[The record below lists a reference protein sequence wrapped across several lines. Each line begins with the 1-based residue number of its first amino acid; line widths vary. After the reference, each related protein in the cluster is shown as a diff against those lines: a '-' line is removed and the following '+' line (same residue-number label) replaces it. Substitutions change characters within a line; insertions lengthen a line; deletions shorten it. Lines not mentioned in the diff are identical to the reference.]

1 MRLSRRRL
9 AARPTVGL
17 LATAALLTAGIAS
30 SPPQAA
36 GPTAPI
42 APELLSTTVDLPA
55 GEPVRALVMLPN
67 AAELGGG
74 HGQVITTLREHA
86 EATQAEVEAAIEAR
100 AETDGV
106 TVVNRF
112 WITNML
118 LVEFPADAG
127 TLDALAEIPGV
138 ARLNPNFELTL
149 PDTAPGAADITAQ
162 DLTWG
167 LAKIEAERVWQ
178 ELGVTGAGVRIA
190 TLDTGVA
197 IDHPDLAGKMVTD
210 DPANPHHP
218 GGWMEFNS
226 SGGLVASAPR
236 DSQYHGTHV
245 AGTIHGGSTSGTAI
259 GVAPGAE
266 MMHGLV
272 IPSGS
277 GSFAQVAA
285 GMQWAIAPTDAA
297 GRPAGRPADIV
308 SMSLGGNGFH
318 QEMIQPTRAM
328 RAAGVFP
335 AFAIG
340 NNCGTSGTA
349 SPGNVHEAVGVG
361 ATDTADNVA
370 SFSCGAVVRKSQWA
384 GPPAEWPE
392 SWVKPDISAPGVNV
406 HSADPNGGYRTLS
419 GTSMATPHTSGAVA
433 LMMSASGGLSV
444 SDVQRILGDTA
455 FWDTRYSPTPPDT
468 RFGRGRIN
476 AYEATA
482 FVALGSG
489 VRGTVTVASTGDPIT
504 GATVTIEPGGR
515 TLTTGSD
522 GAFTARLAPGTYAVS
537 ASAFGYDPGTVPD
550 VVVVAD
556 AFTPVTVALAGLPSG
571 HIAGKATLAGAGHGI
586 PGVTVRVT
594 GVPGDLSAVT
604 AADGAYTIQGVPA
617 GTYQVAATHPTFAA
631 PAAAEVT
638 VVPGAVAGADFA
650 FSPPPRSVAIVDSSA
665 SRAQQYVDVVFA
677 PRDIPTAIY
686 NWSQLE
692 QAAQHSTVVLGYG
705 VSTNYNAAA
714 FQAFLDTTDANGAG
728 VIFTD
733 HANST
738 GNGIRQLSRHTGQ
751 PVSTGFNS
759 GGTGQAESYYE
770 VTAEHPLFAGR
781 QVGDRIVL
789 DNGTQA
795 KWLAWFTGYEGAGRQ
810 TIGVMGRTA
819 EGGMGGGVGVDQRA
833 NNRHVL
839 LSTHGVSA
847 TRGPG
852 DWTPEATDLFLN
864 AATWVSPPPAGDQ
877 AHFAVHDLTVGPDV
891 VQAYDPVTVTVKV
904 KNVGS
909 AAGTYSAVLKVD
921 GDTAATTPVTLAP
934 GATTTVTWT
943 VAKDRIGA
951 YGVQVGHLT
960 GSFRVRA
967 PVITVSASTVDAPG
981 AAAVGPLAGAT
992 VELIADD
999 IPRSV
1004 GVTDAT
1010 GTLSFEADH
1019 PTGRY
1024 TLVVRKEAADGAPA
1038 YLLHRLITVI
1048 DDDKVGFTP
1057 RVLAGPAPASIGENF
1072 AVRAT
1077 LGLER
1082 ADDRHTASVF
1092 LRPTTTGP
1100 HGYRFAPGE
1109 LIATLDTYEAVTVH
1123 EVRHLERD
1131 WFLPSQV
1138 VTGLA
1143 WHEPYDTR
1151 FAFGGPAA
1159 VELGEITVADN
1170 GVTSVDWSIVD
1181 GNGVPFETV
1190 IATDVRP
1197 FLALPERLPLE
1208 HIEDAVRR
1216 AGPNEF
1222 TPILRLFD
1230 PAGTAI
1236 RAGSVEWDAQP
1247 FTFTLPADA
1256 ADGLYRLE
1264 LGTDTGGYSG
1274 AVSAAKSFRLG
1285 PEPAPDVVVSDTRG
1299 ASAVAGTALA
1309 YDVLAA
1315 NHGTAASGPLAWTV
1329 RLTGEAAL
1337 APSDVVLKLGTGD
1350 SWQRVRLT
1358 RDGSGGLVGTVVGDV
1373 ALAEGAEK
1381 TWRLSLL
1388 LRTPGTVTVTDTFT
1402 GEGTSAVGT
1411 DVITVA
1417 PAPVGVG

>member
-1 MRLSRRRL
+1 MRLSRRRP
-9 AARPTVGL
+9 AARPTVAL
-17 LATAALLTAGIAS
+17 LAAATLLSAGIAS
-30 SPPQAA
+30 STPQAV
-36 GPTAPI
+36 GPAAPI
-42 APELLSTTVDLPA
+42 APELLSNVVAGPV

-74 HGQVITTLREHA
+74 HDQVVTTLREHA

-118 LVEFPADAG
+118 LVEFPADSG

-138 ARLNPNFELTL
+138 ARLNPNFELSL
-149 PDTAPGAADITAQ
+149 PDTAAGTAEATAQ
-162 DLTWG
+162 DVTWG
-167 LAKIEAERVWQ
+167 LGKIEAERVWR

-197 IDHPDLAGKMVTD
+197 ISHPDLAGKMVTA

-218 GGWMEFNS
+218 GGWMEFNA

-245 AGTIHGGSTSGTAI
+245 AGTIHGGSTSGTSI
-259 GVAPGAE
+259 GVAPAAE

-272 IPSGS
+272 IPGGS

-297 GRPAGRPADIV
+297 GNPAGEPAHIV

-361 ATDTADNVA
+361 ATDSADNVA
-370 SFSCGAVVRKSQWA
+370 SFSCGAVVRKAQWSA
-384 GPPAEWPE
+384 PPADWPE
-392 SWVKPDISAPGVNV
+392 SWVKPDISAPGVNI

-419 GTSMATPHTSGAVA
+419 GTSMATPHTSGVVA

-482 FVALGSG
+482 FVALDSG
-489 VRGTVTVASTGDPIT
+489 VRGAVTVASTGDPVT
-504 GATVTIEPGGR
+504 GATVTVEPGGR
-515 TLTTGSD
+515 TLTTGAD
-522 GAFTARLAPGTYAVS
+522 GTFTARLAPGTYTVS
-537 ASAFGYDPGTVPD
+537 ASAFGYDSGTVSD

-556 AFTPVTVALAGLPSG
+556 EFTPVTVALTGLPSG
-571 HIAGKATLAGAGHGI
+571 HIAGRATLAGSGHGI
-586 PGVTVRVT
+586 PGAMVRVT

-604 AADGAYTIQGVPA
+604 AADGSYTIRGVPA

-631 PAAAEVT
+631 PAAVGVT
-638 VVPGAVAGADFA
+638 VVPGAVASADFG
-650 FSPPPRSVAIVDSSA
+650 FSPPPRSVAIVDSTA

-677 PRDIPTAIY
+677 PRGIPTAIY
-686 NWSQLE
+686 NWTQLE

-705 VSTNYNAAA
+705 VTTNYNAAA
-714 FQAFLDTTDANGAG
+714 FQAFLDATDANGTG

-733 HANST
+733 HAFST
-738 GNGIRQLSRHTGQ
+738 GNGIRQLSRHTGR
-751 PVSTGFNS
+751 PATTGFDS
-759 GGTGQAESYYE
+759 GGSGQAESYYE

-789 DNGTQA
+789 ERSTQA
-795 KWLAWFTGYEGAGRQ
+795 KWLAWFGGYEGEGRR
-810 TIGVMGRTA
+810 TIATVGRTA
-819 EGGMGGGVGVDQRA
+819 NGIMGGGIGVDQRA

-847 TRGPG
+847 TRGPA
-852 DWTPEATDLFLN
+852 DWTPEATELFLN
-864 AATWVSPPPAGDQ
+864 AATWASPPPADDQ
-877 AHFAVHDLTVGPDV
+877 AHFAVYDLSVSPDV
-891 VQAYDPVTVTVKV
+891 VLAHKPVTVSVRV
-904 KNVGS
+904 KNVGN
-909 AAGTYSAVLKVD
+909 AAGTYDAVLRVGGQIETTTKVPL
-921 GDTAATTPVTLAP
+921 AA
-934 GATTTVTWT
+934 GAATTVTWT
-943 VAKDRIGA
+943 VAKDRLST
-951 YGVQVGHLT
+951 YSVQVGHLSD
-960 GSFRVRA
+960 SFRVRA
-967 PVITVSASTVDAPG
+967 PIVTVLASTVDAPG
-981 AAAVGPLAGAT
+981 ATQVGPLAGAT
-992 VELIADD
+992 VELVADN
-999 IPRSV
+999 IPRQV
-1004 GVTDAT
+1004 GVTDAA
-1010 GTLSFEADH
+1010 GSLSFEANN

-1038 YLLHRLITVI
+1038 YLLHRVITVI
-1048 DDDKVGFTP
+1048 DDDKVSFAP

-1072 AVRAT
+1072 AVRAAID
-1077 LGLER
+1077 LAGSDAR
-1082 ADDRHTASVF
+1082 NTASVY
-1092 LRPTTTGP
+1092 LRPTTTGE

-1123 EVRHLERD
+1123 EVRHLEQD

-1138 VTGLA
+1138 ITGLR

-1151 FAFGGPAA
+1151 FAIGGPASVRIGDVA
-1159 VELGEITVADN
+1159 VAEN
-1170 GVTSVDWSIVD
+1170 GSTTVDWSIVD
-1181 GNGVPFETV
+1181 SHGLPFETV
-1190 IATDVRP
+1190 IATNVRP
-1197 FLALPERLPLE
+1197 FLTLPERLPLE
-1208 HIEDAVRR
+1208 HVEGVVRGG
-1216 AGPNEF
+1216 GPNELK
-1222 TPILRLFD
+1222 PILRLFD
-1230 PAGTAI
+1230 PAGTQI

-1247 FTFTLPADA
+1247 FTFSLPADA

-1264 LGTDTGGYSG
+1264 LGTNTGGYSG
-1274 AVSAAKSFRLG
+1274 EVSAAKSFRVG

-1299 ASAVAGTALA
+1299 TSAVAGTALA

-1329 RLTGEAAL
+1329 RLTGEKAL
-1337 APSDVVLKLGTGD
+1337 APNDVVLKLGTGT

-1373 ALAEGAEK
+1373 ALAGGAEK

-1388 LRTPGTVTVTDTFT
+1388 LHTPGTVTVTDTFT

-1411 DVITVA
+1411 DVITVS